1 MLFFSNHTAVN
12 VIPTN
17 FWVSLSF
24 LRKIQSFYFQ
34 LKKLASKNEQST
46 VNFPEKEEKFL
57 MV

>member
-34 LKKLASKNEQST
+34 LKKT
-46 VNFPEKEEKFL
+46 G
-57 MV
+57 